1 MTDSPAATA
10 SLPRWKL
17 LLFWA
22 ILVGLVAL
30 VLEGTSRLYLKL
42 FRGFDGQHLLE
53 YEFDPYKNILPTRN
67 YRDTRGIQHNSVGF
81 RRSSE
86 VSIEKPAGTYRI
98 FIMGGSTAYG
108 VGGQWTHL
116 QREFQVIRNEQT
128 IDANLQKELNAALP
142 GRKIE
147 VINAAITSTWSHH
160 HLIYLN
166 QTILKYRPDMVIF
179 IDGFNDYY
187 FVDKGHDQ
195 FASYAYQEQ
204 SNGIMGDPTIA
215 SLIQA
220 NAWWFYRKSAFGY
233 VTIRALRDLKTAV
246 KTMISRATRPAMVV
260 PDALAGLHDVFPRNA
275 LKMVER
281 NVMLVR
287 NEGATPV
294 LVLQPMLILERDRSG
309 MPEIEKKLFDFDVQ
323 SLLPNYESF
332 IHQAV
337 PWVSDTARKVVEGKG
352 GVFMDATGIFH
363 DAQGQIFT
371 DYVHLTPHANEL
383 VAHFIA
389 GRILPIISGA
399 ATPSTPGPTSPRTSV
414 ARPVR

>member
-1 MTDSPAATA
+1 MPDTPATTT

-17 LLFWA
+17 LLFWT
-22 ILVGLVAL
+22 ILVGLVL
-30 VLEGTSRLYLKL
+30 VVLEGTSRLYLKL

-67 YRDTRGIQHNSVGF
+67 YRDTRGIQHNAVGF

-86 VSIEKPAGTYRI
+86 VPIEKPSGTYRI
-98 FIMGGSTAYG
+98 FVMGGSTAYG

-116 QREFQVIRNEQT
+116 QRDFEVIKNDET
-128 IDANLQKELNAALP
+128 IDAYLERELNASLP

-166 QTILKYRPDMVIF
+166 QTILKYHPDMVVF
-179 IDGFNDYY
+179 LDGFNDYY

-220 NAWWFYRKSAFGY
+220 NAWWFYRKSAFAY
-233 VTIRALRDLKTAV
+233 ITIRALRDLKTAF
-246 KTMISRATRPAMVV
+246 KTAISRATRPAMVV
-260 PDALAGLHDVFPRNA
+260 SDAMAGLHEVFPRNA

-287 NEGATPV
+287 NEGGTPV
-294 LVLQPMLILERDRSG
+294 LVLQPMLIMERDRPG
-309 MPEIEKKLFDFDVQ
+309 MPEMEKKLFDFDVE

-337 PWVSDTARKVVEGKG
+337 PWVSDTVRSVVEKHG
-352 GVFMDATGIFH
+352 GVFLDGTGIFH

-371 DYVHLTPHANEL
+371 DYVHLTPHANQL

-389 GRILPIISGA
+389 GRILPIIAGQPSA
-399 ATPSTPGPTSPRTSV
+399 SISAPTPPRTSV